1 MGPSQVD
8 AIDRD
13 LLDKFSAWKRANPT
27 EGQGLE
33 PWHALLLAFLDAPVG
48 WFGAHGKALPNISP
62 RHGTKVLAL
71 LWEAYPELGRDEDL
85 CNQVYEDLVVRALV
99 DGGRLRPLT
108 QDPSPCQLTNAGRQ
122 LLQEVRG

>member
-8 AIDRD
+8 TADRE
-13 LLDKFSAWKRANPT
+13 LLDKFSAWRRANPAGG
-27 EGQGLE
+27 EGLE
-33 PWHALLLAFLDAPVG
+33 PWHVLLLAFLDAPVG
-48 WFGAHGKALPNISP
+48 WFGDHGKAFPKFSP

-108 QDPSPCQLTNAGRQ
+108 QDPSPSQLTGLGKQ
-122 LLQEVRG
+122 LLRDVRR